1 MTSIGI
7 NMKRQKYVDKYLL
20 NFLMQSNSL
29 HDLLEIL
36 ANVCKNLNLDYLNPK
51 IKHFKYFQF
60 TFFGLMVKAKG
71 LLEMMIFRVEFL
83 KNNLNEFS
91 ETYSKLIKLKKNME
105 LAYNLINKNK
115 MNEGKNEII
124 KLNKEY
130 SETFDDILK
139 MCRKDNLKW

>member
-1 MTSIGI
+1 MRFT
-7 NMKRQKYVDKYLL
+7 KHDKKYLL

-36 ANVCKNLNLDYLNPK
+36 ANICENLNLNYLNPR

-60 TFFGLMVKAKG
+60 TFFGLMVRAKG
-71 LLEMMIFRVEFL
+71 LLDMMTFRAEFL
-83 KNNLNEFS
+83 KNNLDEFNKIYLS
-91 ETYSKLIKLKKNME
+91 LIKLKKKND
-105 LAYNLINKNK
+105 LAYNLVNKKK
-115 MNEGKNEII
+115 MFEGKNEII

-139 MCRKDNLKW
+139 TCAGMI